1 VYTRYIIVLFES
13 IFLHVEHIASC
24 SSSAGLGVSSEA
36 AGEDCPLDDELGR

>member
-1 VYTRYIIVLFES
+1 VYIRYFIVLFES

-36 AGEDCPLDDELGR
+36 GSEDCALDDELGR